1 MKKVAILS
9 AVNIK
14 HMSLISLYTDILK
27 NHEVQVD
34 IIYMD
39 KYGEDEVFDCD
50 NKYRY
55 VKCYRQKLE
64 SNKKNILLLIIFSLC
79 CKNFE

>member
-55 VKCYRQKLE
+55 VKVIDRNWNPIK
-64 SNKKNILLLIIFSLC
+64 
-79 CKNFE
+79 